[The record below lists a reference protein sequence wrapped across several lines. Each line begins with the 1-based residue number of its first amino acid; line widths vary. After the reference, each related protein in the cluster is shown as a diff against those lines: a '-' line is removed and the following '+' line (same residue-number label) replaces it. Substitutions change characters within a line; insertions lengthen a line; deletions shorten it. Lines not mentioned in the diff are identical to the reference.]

1 MTESFQEIT
10 KLCET
15 WWGKMADNTKVDQQR
30 FAEQLLSLL
39 GWKGLVPLEPR
50 KHLAQVS
57 CITYMLRGGPQ
68 TLVAA
73 HFVMPGALEPPATVA
88 QQGLDYCETTRLI
101 IAEGPSPQADYA
113 FITDLYRSY
122 LYDARTGEL
131 LLAAN
136 TPAEFRRE
144 FGDTRM
150 RGGARGVLSKAN
162 VERGSLEEVR
172 RQPRSQV
179 ARQLRQWCQ
188 HWIETLAS
196 DQHLTEHLAC
206 LAVDR
211 LLVVRFLFE
220 HDILKRSGWRLRQRF
235 SDLTGK
241 VFSGD
246 IRGCGKMLTSLFHDI
261 WLDWKADIF
270 SAEPALNAVL
280 EKDEV
285 AAPLLREFAL
295 HGRNKFGLVA
305 ILESFNHGDAAEKA
319 RVRMV
324 PDANEEREMYLAK
337 QTARTIDE
345 VHIEIDIADEGYK
358 AIFYWLDRLVDLYER
373 LEVDFNVRSYQA
385 APEPEEMDLFTW
397 SEIAA
402 KCPDALSDKFQHALE
417 RGLTVYY
424 STPRQLRTARLMLYL
439 HLISRYDQSGQ
450 KFTTF
455 PKIDSIFKL
464 RPRLLEVDRKWIY
477 TPPAEDEW
485 YM

>member
-1 MTESFQEIT
+1 MTESFHEIT

-39 GWKGLVPLEPR
+39 GWKGLVPLEPKKR
-50 KHLAQVS
+50 LAQVS
-57 CITYMLRGGPQ
+57 CITYILRGGPQ
-68 TLVAA
+68 TTVAA

-88 QQGLDYCETTRLI
+88 QQGLDYCDTTRLI
-101 IAEGPSPQADYA
+101 IAEGAPSQADFA

-122 LYDARTGEL
+122 LYDARSGEL

-144 FGDTRM
+144 FGDM
-150 RGGARGVLSKAN
+150 RGGSRGVLSKAN
-162 VERGSLEEVR
+162 VDRGALEEVR
-172 RQPRSQV
+172 RQPRSHV

-188 HWIETLAS
+188 HWIETLAA
-196 DQHLTEHLAC
+196 DQHLPEHLAC

-235 SDLTGK
+235 SDLANK
-241 VFSGD
+241 VFAD
-246 IRGCGKMLTSLFHDI
+246 DTRGCGKLLTSLFHDI
-261 WLDWKADIF
+261 WFDWKADIF
-270 SAEPALNAVL
+270 SAEPAINAVL

-285 AAPLLREFAL
+285 AAPMLREFAL
-295 HGRNKFGLVA
+295 HSGNKFGLA
-305 ILESFNHGDAAEKA
+305 TILESFNHGDAAEKA

-324 PDANEEREMYLAK
+324 PDENEEREMYLAK
-337 QTARTIDE
+337 QTAATVDE
-345 VHIEIDIADEGYK
+345 VHVEIDIADEGYK

-373 LEVDFNVRSYQA
+373 LEIDFNAKTFRA
-385 APEPEEMDLFTW
+385 APQPEEMDLFAW
-397 SEIAA
+397 SEINA
-402 KCPDALSDKFQHALE
+402 KTPDALSDKFQHALE
-417 RGLTVYY
+417 HGLTVYY

-439 HLISRYDQSGQ
+439 HLISRYDQSGH
-450 KFTTF
+450 KFTAF

-477 TPPAEDEW
+477 TPPTEDEW